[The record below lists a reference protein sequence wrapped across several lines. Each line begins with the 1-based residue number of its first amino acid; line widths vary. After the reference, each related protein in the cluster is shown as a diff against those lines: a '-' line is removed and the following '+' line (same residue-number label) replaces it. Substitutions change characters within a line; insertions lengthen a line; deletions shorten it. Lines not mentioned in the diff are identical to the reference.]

1 MQGARTFFSEIISSI
16 SDLRFTRDGRFL
28 VSRDYMTLK
37 LWDIRMETGPVS
49 THNVHENLRSRV
61 RPREAQPCGPK
72 NCELAWRVGCGQAVC
87 PGWGSSLTVYV
98 RLFDC
103 PFSFGTAEALLSML
117 W

>member
-49 THNVHENLRSRV
+49 THNVARKPALTGE
-61 RPREAQPCGPK
+61 G
-72 NCELAWRVGCGQAVC
+72 LACLASAV
-87 PGWGSSLTVYV
+87 
-98 RLFDC
+98 
-103 PFSFGTAEALLSML
+103 
-117 W
+117 

>member
-1 MQGARTFFSEIISSI
+1 MASMLQGARTFFSEIISSI

-61 RPREAQPCGPK
+61 RPT
-72 NCELAWRVGCGQAVC
+72 AWHGLVHDQCWLPTCRSSRDESGEHC
-87 PGWGSSLTVYV
+87 PS
-98 RLFDC
+98 R
-103 PFSFGTAEALLSML
+103 
-117 W
+117 